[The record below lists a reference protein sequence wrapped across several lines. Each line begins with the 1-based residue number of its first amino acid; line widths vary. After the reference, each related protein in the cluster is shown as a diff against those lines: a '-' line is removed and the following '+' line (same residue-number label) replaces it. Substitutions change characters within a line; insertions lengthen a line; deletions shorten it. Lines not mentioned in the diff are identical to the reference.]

1 MPTGGVNE
9 KNLREYLNCDKVACC
24 GGSWMVKGEFVR
36 NKEFSKKTGKQ
47 KRGRIC
53 YERCRSQGEKIE
65 KHK

>member
-36 NKEFSKKTGKQ
+36 NKEFSKKTG
-47 KRGRIC
+47 
-53 YERCRSQGEKIE
+53 
-65 KHK
+65 